1 MKKLLLSLFTVL
13 TCIAS
18 ANATD
23 VIFDFSK
30 PADYGYT
37 APVAGKGADLAV
49 GNKLTSGV
57 ITIEITAVNSSN
69 STRFWNSNGVIDF
82 RAYSNAA
89 VKITSSGDPIT
100 KMVFTG
106 SALTAMTCDVGSYST
121 NTWTG
126 NSNAISFTMTG
137 TVKISKLV
145 VTYGAAAAV
154 QAPTFS
160 VAGGSYAEV
169 QNVELKCATDGA
181 DIYYTTDGTDPT
193 ASSTKYTASISID
206 KTTTVKAIAVKGTDK
221 SDIVSSTYTFPSAE
235 VADVAAL
242 KATADN
248 TFVRFTGSVIAI
260 AQTGTAAKSTLYVKD
275 ATGYLNVYS
284 DNQTILQYA
293 HGDVISSGFAGTKAT
308 YNGGVEIKLIKAPAA
323 GTAGTAVTPEERTI
337 PTVVAADVNK
347 YVTVKKVDF
356 LTADANNISLGTD
369 KLPIYQSL
377 MGFTKPDKDGA
388 YDVVG
393 IVTLYKNAPELLPL
407 TMTRVGDASGINEI
421 KTTTDKENA
430 VYDVL
435 GRRVVTPVKGQLYI
449 KGGKKYVE

>member
-1 MKKLLLSLFTVL
+1 
-13 TCIAS
+13 
-18 ANATD
+18 
-23 VIFDFSK
+23 
-30 PADYGYT
+30 
-37 APVAGKGADLAV
+37 
-49 GNKLTSGV
+49 
-57 ITIEITAVNSSN
+57 
-69 STRFWNSNGVIDF
+69 
-82 RAYSNAA
+82 
-89 VKITSSGDPIT
+89 
-100 KMVFTG
+100 
-106 SALTAMTCDVGSYST
+106 
-121 NTWTG
+121 
-126 NSNAISFTMTG
+126 
-137 TVKISKLV
+137 
-145 VTYGAAAAV
+145 
-154 QAPTFS
+154 
-160 VAGGSYAEV
+160 
-169 QNVELKCATDGA
+169 
-181 DIYYTTDGTDPT
+181 
-193 ASSTKYTASISID
+193 
-206 KTTTVKAIAVKGTDK
+206 
-221 SDIVSSTYTFPSAE
+221 

-347 YVTVKKVDF
+347 YVIVKKVDF

-449 KGGKKYVE
+449 KGGKKYVK